1 MKTNQCVRKKRILH
15 LPVVSYLFLAVT
27 SLVISVFDGASSLAQ
42 SDTDWIPSAVSQ
54 AVKMPH
60 DLNAEQTQQQVTPA
74 IIPPVFIGQDPS
86 GRIGSLN
93 VSGPTE
99 TATNEFF
106 EDLGSNGRTC
116 FSCHQPANGW
126 GVSAASI
133 QKTFLKSQGLA
144 PIFRPVD
151 GAVCPTADVSTL
163 QARLTAYSLVL
174 KKGLIRIGLPIPTG
188 AEFIVSPLDDPYGC
202 NTNPDTGLVTPS
214 SGISS
219 VYRRPLPS
227 TNLGF
232 LNTIMW
238 DGREPSLQ
246 SQAADATLIHA
257 QAAAPPSVAQINQ
270 IVAFESAQ
278 LTAQSH
284 DQDAGNLSAAGA
296 TGGPGGLAAT
306 LADFFQGINDPLRG
320 NPKAT
325 PFTSIIF
332 TLFDA
337 WAGVESSEH
346 FDGRLAVSRGQR
358 VFNTKPITITGVNGL
373 NDVLGVPTI
382 GGFCGTCHD
391 SPNVGNHSIKLPLN
405 IGVANAGPFDAATG
419 TGAVPALDTIGLPVF
434 RVSCVSG
441 LLSGM
446 TYTVTDLGR
455 AMISGKCADIA
466 KVKGPILRGLAARAP
481 YFHNGSA
488 ATLDDVVT
496 FYDQRFGINF
506 TDQEKSDLVAFLKT
520 L

>member
-1 MKTNQCVRKKRILH
+1 
-15 LPVVSYLFLAVT
+15 
-27 SLVISVFDGASSLAQ
+27 
-42 SDTDWIPSAVSQ
+42 
-54 AVKMPH
+54 
-60 DLNAEQTQQQVTPA
+60 
-74 IIPPVFIGQDPS
+74 
-86 GRIGSLN
+86 
-93 VSGPTE
+93 
-99 TATNEFF
+99 
-106 EDLGSNGRTC
+106 
-116 FSCHQPANGW
+116 
-126 GVSAASI
+126 
-133 QKTFLKSQGLA
+133 
-144 PIFRPVD
+144 
-151 GAVCPTADVSTL
+151 
-163 QARLTAYSLVL
+163 
-174 KKGLIRIGLPIPTG
+174 LIRIGLPIPTG
-188 AEFIVSPLDDPYGC
+188 AEFVVSPIDDPYGC

-214 SGISS
+214 SGIVS

-232 LNTIMW
+232 LNAIMW

-246 SQAADATLIHA
+246 SQAADATSIHA
-257 QAAAPPSVAQINQ
+257 QAAAPPSPAQIDQ

-284 DQDAGNLSAAGA
+284 DHEAGNLSTAGA

-306 LADFFQGINDPLRG
+306 LADFFQGINDPLG
-320 NPKAT
+320 DNPKET

-332 TLFDA
+332 TLYDA

-346 FDGRLAVSRGQR
+346 FDGRQAVLRGQM
-358 VFNTKPITITGVNGL
+358 VFNTKPIAITDVSGL
-373 NDVLGVPTI
+373 NDVLGVPKI

-405 IGVANAGPFDAATG
+405 IGVANAGPFNPATG
-419 TGAVPALDTIGLPVF
+419 TGAVPALDTTGLPVF
-434 RVSCVSG
+434 TVSCVSG
-441 LLSGM
+441 PLLGT

-455 AMISGKCADIA
+455 AMISGKCADVA

-496 FYDQRFGINF
+496 FYEQRFGINF